1 MANITIEDVA
11 KHAQVSRATVSRV
24 LNHNLRVDEAMRSRV
39 LEAVQ
44 ALGYQP
50 NHVARRLRARSSTVI
65 GLIISDIQ
73 NPYFISVIR
82 GVEDAAYAQHM
93 SIVLCNSDED
103 VTKQQLYLQLM
114 ESEHV
119 AGLIIVPA
127 NSLDNAGLA
136 RLKQA
141 GIPIILLDRT
151 VETLQVDAIK
161 VDNVRGAYEA
171 VNHLIERGHQ
181 RIGIISGFK
190 HLTTGNERYRGYRDA
205 LTSAGFPIDES
216 LVRFGDFKTESGYRL
231 THELMAAARPPQA
244 LFVANNL
251 MTLGAMRALRELGV
265 RIPEEIALVGFDD
278 MPWSG
283 ELYSPLTA
291 VSQPTYELG
300 QEAVQLLMRRISQ
313 PTAPYQTLV
322 LQTRLIIRESSGPA
336 LTSRS

>member
-1 MANITIEDVA
+1 MPNVTIEDVA
-11 KHAQVSRATVSRV
+11 MRAQVSRATVSRV
-24 LNHNLRVDEAMRSRV
+24 LNNNSRVDETLRARV

-82 GVEDAAYAQHM
+82 GVEDTSYAQHM
-93 SIVLCNSDED
+93 SVVLCNSDED
-103 VTKQQLYLQLM
+103 VAKQQLYLQLM

-127 NSLDNAGLA
+127 NSHDNAGLV

-151 VETLQVDAIK
+151 VETLQVDAVK

-171 VNHLIERGHQ
+171 VNHLIALGHQ
-181 RIGIISGFK
+181 RIGMISGFK
-190 HLTTGNERYRGYRDA
+190 HLTTGDERYHGYRNA
-205 LTSAGFPIDES
+205 LHAAGLLIDDK

-231 THELMAAARPPQA
+231 TRELMSVLNPPQA

-265 RIPEEIALVGFDD
+265 RIPEDVALVGFDD

-283 ELYSPLTA
+283 ELFSPLTA

-313 PTAPYQTLV
+313 PNAPYRTVV
-322 LQTRLIIRESSGPA
+322 LQTRLIVRESSGAA
-336 LTSRS
+336 LRSP

>member
-1 MANITIEDVA
+1 MPNVTIEDVA
-11 KHAQVSRATVSRV
+11 QRAQVSRATVSRV
-24 LNHNLRVDEAMRSRV
+24 LNNNSRVDETLRARV

-44 ALGYQP
+44 VLGYQP

-82 GVEDAAYAQHM
+82 GVEDTSYTQHM
-93 SIVLCNSDED
+93 SVVLCNSDED
-103 VTKQQLYLQLM
+103 VAKQQLYLQLM

-127 NSLDNAGLA
+127 NSHDNAGLV

-141 GIPIILLDRT
+141 GIPIILLDRI
-151 VETLQVDAIK
+151 VETLQVDAVK

-171 VNHLIERGHQ
+171 VNHLIVLGHQ
-181 RIGIISGFK
+181 QIGMISGFK
-190 HLTTGNERYRGYRDA
+190 HLTTGDERYHGYRDA
-205 LTSAGFPIDES
+205 LNAAGLPIDDK

-231 THELMAAARPPQA
+231 TRELMSAPNPPQA

-265 RIPEEIALVGFDD
+265 RIPEDIALVGFDD

-283 ELYSPLTA
+283 ELFSPLTA

-313 PTAPYQTLV
+313 PNAPYRTVV
-322 LQTRLIIRESSGPA
+322 LQTQLIVRESSGA
-336 LTSRS
+336 TLRSR

>member
-1 MANITIEDVA
+1 MANVTIEDVA
-11 KHAQVSRATVSRV
+11 KRAQVSRATVSRV
-24 LNHNLRVDEAMRSRV
+24 LNNNLRVDESLRSRV

-44 ALGYQP
+44 ALDYQP

-82 GVEDAAYAQHM
+82 GVEDTAYAQHM

-127 NSLDNAGLA
+127 NSHDNAGLA

-151 VETLQVDAIK
+151 VETLQVDAVK
-161 VDNVRGAYEA
+161 VDNMRGAYEA
-171 VNHLIERGHQ
+171 VNHLIELNHR

-190 HLTTGNERYRGYRDA
+190 HLTTGDERYQGYREA
-205 LTSAGFPIDES
+205 LTAAGLPIDDS
-216 LVRFGDFKTESGYRL
+216 LVRFGDFKTESGYHL
-231 THELMAAARPPQA
+231 THELMAAADPPKA

-251 MTLGAMRALRELGV
+251 MTLGAMRALHELGV
-265 RIPEEIALVGFDD
+265 RIPEDIALVGFDD

-313 PTAPYQTLV
+313 PAAPYRTIV
-322 LQTRLIIRESSGPA
+322 LQTRLIIRESSGVA
-336 LTSRS
+336 LMRRS